1 MTGHD
6 LLANVRIGKT
16 LLKLAIPA
24 ILTTLINVIYNMT
37 DTYFIGLLRDTAMLS
52 GVSFTMPVMWLCSA
66 FTGIITNGAPQLISM
81 YAGKGDHE
89 GAGRMRSFAVYATL
103 LMSLVISPLY
113 ALILRPMLSFAG
125 ADGASLEYGYRYL
138 IVVVLAMPL
147 TNVSV
152 AMQSVLRSDGQSVK
166 ASVASI
172 AGIVT
177 NIILDPILILAFRL
191 DMLGAAL
198 ATAAGGVVSLI
209 IGTVY
214 TRGQFSV
221 KLMKIPASDL
231 RKTVALS
238 LPNTITTVINCAIM
252 FVGFKMGSTA
262 GGDGLIASISVGS
275 KVYSFAVSLI
285 AAFAFS
291 LQPFVG
297 YNYAS
302 GDRTRLRKGVKAA
315 VIVGTTFSIVFMAIS
330 LAFGNKLIGLFSDDA
345 AVLMYGTR
353 MLRCLSAGIPV
364 MMPLMTC
371 QMYLSSTGSAKKSLV
386 AGLSRQVLIF
396 APVLAILYSL
406 IGIEGLFYA
415 YPISDILACAL
426 SAALVFKPE
435 EKKARIPANAVIE

>member
-6 LLANVRIGKT
+6 LLANGRIGKT

-103 LMSLVISPLY
+103 LMSLVISLLY

-152 AMQSVLRSDGQSVK
+152 AMQSVLRSDGQSIK
-166 ASVASI
+166 ASIASI

-221 KLMKIPASDL
+221 KLKDRGAVASQYHYDRDQLRYHVRRIQNGLDRRRRRPDRVHLGRLEGVFVRCFPDRRVRLLAPAVRWIQL
-231 RKTVALS
+231 RV
-238 LPNTITTVINCAIM
+238 
-252 FVGFKMGSTA
+252 
-262 GGDGLIASISVGS
+262 
-275 KVYSFAVSLI
+275 
-285 AAFAFS
+285 
-291 LQPFVG
+291 
-297 YNYAS
+297 
-302 GDRTRLRKGVKAA
+302 R
-315 VIVGTTFSIVFMAIS
+315 
-330 LAFGNKLIGLFSDDA
+330 
-345 AVLMYGTR
+345 
-353 MLRCLSAGIPV
+353 
-364 MMPLMTC
+364 
-371 QMYLSSTGSAKKSLV
+371 
-386 AGLSRQVLIF
+386 RQDQ
-396 APVLAILYSL
+396 AE
-406 IGIEGLFYA
+406 EG
-415 YPISDILACAL
+415 
-426 SAALVFKPE
+426 
-435 EKKARIPANAVIE
+435 R